1 MRILDES
8 EDSPASMSMGSDMC
22 LTPVPQGVRHVSD
35 PSLIAVPKAHGVRRV
50 SDPVLTPAPKCP

>member
-22 LTPVPQGVRHVSD
+22 LTPVPLPTGGQTCV
-35 PSLIAVPKAHGVRRV
+35 
-50 SDPVLTPAPKCP
+50 